1 MTEFY
6 NLFLN
11 IVTKEKI
18 LTVSNEYEK
27 LLNRFY
33 IFPPF
38 LCHCLA
44 DAFFFF
50 LMALRATGAQTGGF
64 LFRYP
69 LFTFLSLY
77 QVAALLFSIIN
88 TQNGPSGCLLVI
100 ITEFSVQFPF
110 KTR

>member
-1 MTEFY
+1 MAEFY

-18 LTVSNEYEK
+18 LTVSIGYEK

-44 DAFFFF
+44 DAFFF
-50 LMALRATGAQTGGF
+50 LMALRATGAQTEGF

-69 LFTFLSLY
+69 LLTFIFLY

-100 ITEFSVQFPF
+100 ITKFSDQFPF

>member
-1 MTEFY
+1 MAEFY

-18 LTVSNEYEK
+18 LTVSIEYEK
-27 LLNRFY
+27 LLN
-33 IFPPF
+33 IFTSF
-38 LCHCLA
+38 LHFSVIVLQMP
-44 DAFFFF
+44 FFF
-50 LMALRATGAQTGGF
+50 LMALRATGAQTEGF

-69 LFTFLSLY
+69 LLTFHSLY

-100 ITEFSVQFPF
+100 ITEFSDQFPF

>member
-1 MTEFY
+1 MVEFY

-38 LCHCLA
+38 LCNYLA
-44 DAFFFF
+44 DAFF
-50 LMALRATGAQTGGF
+50 LMALRATGAQTEGF

-69 LFTFLSLY
+69 LLTFLFLY

-100 ITEFSVQFPF
+100 ITEFSDQFPF